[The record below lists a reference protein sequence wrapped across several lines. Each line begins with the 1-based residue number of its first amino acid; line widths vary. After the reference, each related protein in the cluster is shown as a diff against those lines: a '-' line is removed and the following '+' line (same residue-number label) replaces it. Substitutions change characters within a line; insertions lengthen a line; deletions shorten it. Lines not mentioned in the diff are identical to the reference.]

1 MGKLI
6 YAILFNQPPIERLSE
21 LLSGMK
27 GIAEAELATVTCNQ
41 ISAVVS
47 HIERVDLITSQAN
60 ALTFARVIEYLSQQF
75 TLLPMRFGSIMDST
89 DAVTKMLERNYPEI
103 QHNLGKIENKSEFGL
118 KVFCDHEK
126 LMTELIVKSEAATS
140 PVVKPDTESKN
151 SVFREYVNRKLKEH
165 RLEALMLTYVDSVI
179 TLVTEHLAQLDAI
192 NKIQKM
198 ATISIIIDAVF
209 LVEKERK
216 SEVIQVVDDMQN
228 QYPGLN
234 FILTG
239 PWPPYNFVD
248 FIVK

>member
-1 MGKLI
+1 
-6 YAILFNQPPIERLSE
+6 
-21 LLSGMK
+21 MK
-27 GIAEAELATVTCNQ
+27 GIAEAELAVISFNQ
-41 ISAVVS
+41 IMAVVS
-47 HIERVDLITSQAN
+47 DIEKADLVANQAN
-60 ALTFARVIEYLSQQF
+60 AFVFAQVIETLGKQYP
-75 TLLPMRFGSIMDST
+75 LLPMRFGSIMASN
-89 DAVTKMLERNYPEI
+89 DAVTKMLERNYTEI

-118 KVFCDHEK
+118 KIFCDSEK
-126 LMTELIVKSEAATS
+126 LTAELIVKSETATS
-140 PVVKPDTESKN
+140 PTVKPDTDTKN
-151 SVFREYVNRKLKEH
+151 SVFREYVNKKLKEH

-179 TLVTEHLAQLDAI
+179 TLVSEHLAQLNSI

-198 ATISIIIDAVF
+198 ATRSIIIDAVF

-216 SEVIQVVDDMQN
+216 SEVIQVVADMQN

>member
-6 YAILFNQPPIERLSE
+6 YAILFNQPAIERLNA
-21 LLSGMK
+21 LLLGMK
-27 GIAEAELATVTCNQ
+27 GLADAELATVTCDQ
-41 ISAVVS
+41 VSAVVS
-47 HIERVDLITSQAN
+47 NIERVDLVTNQAN
-60 ALTFARVIEYLSQQF
+60 AIIFANVIENLSQQF
-75 TLLPMRFGSIMDST
+75 TLLPMRFGSIMESS
-89 DAVTKMLERNYPEI
+89 DAVAKMLERNYPEI

-118 KVFCDHEK
+118 KIFCDPEK
-126 LMTELIVKSEAATS
+126 LMAELTLKSEAATIPS
-140 PVVKPDTESKN
+140 IKSEPDTKK

-165 RLEALMLTYVDSVI
+165 RLEALMLAYVDSVI
-179 TLVTEHLAQLDAI
+179 TLVSEHLTQLNAI

-198 ATISIIIDAVF
+198 ATISMIIDAVF

-216 SEVIQVVDDMQN
+216 NEVIQVVANMQN
-228 QYPGLN
+228 QYPELN